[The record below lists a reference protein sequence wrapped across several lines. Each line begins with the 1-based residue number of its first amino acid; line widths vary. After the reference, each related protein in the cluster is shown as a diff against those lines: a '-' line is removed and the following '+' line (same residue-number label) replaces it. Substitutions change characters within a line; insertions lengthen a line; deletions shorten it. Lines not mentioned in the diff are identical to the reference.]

1 MCGIWNT
8 DVMARDKSMENG
20 TVNNRITSEKEFE
33 EVFRYYYRPLFLFA
47 YGYVMDEGEAENIVQ
62 SVFTEMWE
70 KRKNLPENLNLR
82 AYLYS
87 SVKHACLRYFK
98 RLQLLDEYKK
108 QDRRIKVI
116 QDEGRGIGA
125 ALQLG
130 CQIASGKFIA
140 RMDSDD
146 IAINTRF
153 EKQLKIFH
161 SIPNLILVASPVI
174 YINEDDSIVGYS
186 FPYTNKKDAY
196 VKAGGYQPLLRAEDY
211 FLWNR
216 MRLMGE
222 FYIFKEP
229 LIKYRLLQD
238 SLSHTLD
245 DNFNKKLGRKLESY
259 FIKPIISEIDIIEI
273 NDFISTNLP
282 KNRIISHMSSK
293 RKIRLFS
300 FLKIIFKFLPLN
312 IFVVK
317 FVISIKNVFGFL
329 YVK

>member
-1 MCGIWNT
+1 MNIAPLVSVIMPSYNSKKYIKKAIDSVLEQTYSNFELIIVDGNST
-8 DVMARDKSMENG
+8 DG
-20 TVNNRITSEKEFE
+20 TLDI
-33 EVFRYYYRPLFLFA
+33 
-47 YGYVMDEGEAENIVQ
+47 
-62 SVFTEMWE
+62 
-70 KRKNLPENLNLR
+70 
-82 AYLYS
+82 
-87 SVKHACLRYFK
+87 
-98 RLQLLDEYKK
+98 LDEYKK

-186 FPYTNKKDAY
+186 FPYTNKRIIQEKVYLIAHPTVMMKKDAY

-222 FYIFKEP
+222 LYIFKEP

>member
-1 MCGIWNT
+1 MNIAPLVSVIMPSYNSKKYIKKAIDSVLEQTYSNFELIIVDGNST
-8 DVMARDKSMENG
+8 DG
-20 TVNNRITSEKEFE
+20 TLDI
-33 EVFRYYYRPLFLFA
+33 
-47 YGYVMDEGEAENIVQ
+47 
-62 SVFTEMWE
+62 
-70 KRKNLPENLNLR
+70 
-82 AYLYS
+82 
-87 SVKHACLRYFK
+87 
-98 RLQLLDEYKK
+98 LDEYKK

-186 FPYTNKKDAY
+186 FPYTNKRIIQEKVYLIAHPTVMMKKDAY

-238 SLSHTLD
+238 SLSQTLD

>member
-1 MCGIWNT
+1 MNIAPLVSVIMPSYNSKKYIKKAIDSVLEQTYSNFELIIVDGNST
-8 DVMARDKSMENG
+8 DG
-20 TVNNRITSEKEFE
+20 TLDI
-33 EVFRYYYRPLFLFA
+33 
-47 YGYVMDEGEAENIVQ
+47 
-62 SVFTEMWE
+62 
-70 KRKNLPENLNLR
+70 
-82 AYLYS
+82 
-87 SVKHACLRYFK
+87 
-98 RLQLLDEYKK
+98 LDEYKK
-108 QDRRIKVI
+108 QDRRIEVI

-186 FPYTNKKDAY
+186 FPYTNKRIIQEKVYLIAHPTVMMKKDAY

>member
-1 MCGIWNT
+1 MNIAPLVSVIMPSYNSKKYIKKAIDSVLEQTYSNFELIIVDGNST
-8 DVMARDKSMENG
+8 DG
-20 TVNNRITSEKEFE
+20 TLDI
-33 EVFRYYYRPLFLFA
+33 
-47 YGYVMDEGEAENIVQ
+47 
-62 SVFTEMWE
+62 
-70 KRKNLPENLNLR
+70 
-82 AYLYS
+82 
-87 SVKHACLRYFK
+87 
-98 RLQLLDEYKK
+98 LDEYEK

-186 FPYTNKKDAY
+186 FPYTNKRIIQEKVYLIAHPTVMMKKDAY

>member
-1 MCGIWNT
+1 MNIAPLVSVIMPSYNSKKYIKKAIDSVLEQTYSNFELIIVDGNST
-8 DVMARDKSMENG
+8 DG
-20 TVNNRITSEKEFE
+20 TVDI
-33 EVFRYYYRPLFLFA
+33 
-47 YGYVMDEGEAENIVQ
+47 
-62 SVFTEMWE
+62 
-70 KRKNLPENLNLR
+70 
-82 AYLYS
+82 
-87 SVKHACLRYFK
+87 
-98 RLQLLDEYKK
+98 LDEYKK

-186 FPYTNKKDAY
+186 FPYTNKRIIQEKVYLIAHPTVMMKKDAY

>member
-1 MCGIWNT
+1 MKKAIDSVLEQTYSNFELIIVDGNST
-8 DVMARDKSMENG
+8 DG
-20 TVNNRITSEKEFE
+20 TLDI
-33 EVFRYYYRPLFLFA
+33 
-47 YGYVMDEGEAENIVQ
+47 
-62 SVFTEMWE
+62 
-70 KRKNLPENLNLR
+70 
-82 AYLYS
+82 
-87 SVKHACLRYFK
+87 
-98 RLQLLDEYKK
+98 LDEYKK

-186 FPYTNKKDAY
+186 FPYTNKRIIQEKVYLIAHPTVMMKKDAY

>member
-1 MCGIWNT
+1 MNIAPLVSVIMPSYNSKKYIKKAIDSVLEQTYSNFELIIVDGNST
-8 DVMARDKSMENG
+8 DG
-20 TVNNRITSEKEFE
+20 TLDI
-33 EVFRYYYRPLFLFA
+33 
-47 YGYVMDEGEAENIVQ
+47 
-62 SVFTEMWE
+62 
-70 KRKNLPENLNLR
+70 
-82 AYLYS
+82 
-87 SVKHACLRYFK
+87 
-98 RLQLLDEYKK
+98 LDEYKK

-186 FPYTNKKDAY
+186 FPYTNKGIIQEKVYLIAHPTVMMKKDAY

>member
-1 MCGIWNT
+1 MNIAPLVSVIMPSYNSKKYIKKAIDSVLEQTYSNFELIIVDGNST
-8 DVMARDKSMENG
+8 DG
-20 TVNNRITSEKEFE
+20 TLDI
-33 EVFRYYYRPLFLFA
+33 
-47 YGYVMDEGEAENIVQ
+47 
-62 SVFTEMWE
+62 
-70 KRKNLPENLNLR
+70 
-82 AYLYS
+82 
-87 SVKHACLRYFK
+87 
-98 RLQLLDEYKK
+98 LDEYKK

-186 FPYTNKKDAY
+186 FPYTNKRIIQEKVYLIAHPTVMMKKDAY

-282 KNRIISHMSSK
+282 KNRIISHISSK

>member
-1 MCGIWNT
+1 MNIAPLVSVIMPSYNSKKYIKKAIDSVLEQTYSNFELIIVDGNST
-8 DVMARDKSMENG
+8 DG
-20 TVNNRITSEKEFE
+20 TLDI
-33 EVFRYYYRPLFLFA
+33 
-47 YGYVMDEGEAENIVQ
+47 
-62 SVFTEMWE
+62 
-70 KRKNLPENLNLR
+70 
-82 AYLYS
+82 
-87 SVKHACLRYFK
+87 
-98 RLQLLDEYKK
+98 LDEYKK

-186 FPYTNKKDAY
+186 FPYTNKRIIQEKVYLIAHPTVMMKKDAY

-329 YVK
+329 YVKYSSFASEK

>member
-1 MCGIWNT
+1 M
-8 DVMARDKSMENG
+8 
-20 TVNNRITSEKEFE
+20 
-33 EVFRYYYRPLFLFA
+33 
-47 YGYVMDEGEAENIVQ
+47 NIVPLV
-62 SVFTEMWE
+62 SVIMPSYNSKKYIKKAIDSVLEQT
-70 KRKNLPENLNLR
+70 
-82 AYLYS
+82 YS
-87 SVKHACLRYFK
+87 NFELIIVDGNSTDGTLDI
-98 RLQLLDEYKK
+98 LDEYKK

-186 FPYTNKKDAY
+186 FPYTNKRIIQEKVYLIAHPTVMMKKDAY